1 MIISIKLPTAIVLIR
16 NILSYVLS
24 GKLRCIHKIMIMSYL
39 YFVID
44 PRLLTFSELRCHLY
58 NYNLV
63 LYSYAHNKESGPLS
77 YVQCGTG
84 HYSLIKKVSE
94 EEVHWTASFLVAN
107 SHSSNSCSWS
117 VSLSVCLSVGWSP
130 VVTVHLVH

>member
-1 MIISIKLPTAIVLIR
+1 MIISIKLPTSIVLIR

-58 NYNLV
+58 NGNLV
-63 LYSYAHNKESGPLS
+63 LYSYAHNKESAPLL

-94 EEVHWTASFLVAN
+94 EEVHYTASFILGTLCWMGHF
-107 SHSSNSCSWS
+107 SSFHSSLR
-117 VSLSVCLSVGWSP
+117 LSKRMI
-130 VVTVHLVH
+130 

>member
-1 MIISIKLPTAIVLIR
+1 MNKLPTAIVLIR
-16 NILSYVLS
+16 NIISYVLS

-58 NYNLV
+58 NGNLV

-84 HYSLIKKVSE
+84 HYSLIKKVSCIMSE
-94 EEVHWTASFLVAN
+94 EEVHYTAALLHFYRE
-107 SHSSNSCSWS
+107 HC
-117 VSLSVCLSVGWSP
+117 VGWDISHP
-130 VVTVHLVH
+130 FIHPSDCQNA